1 MERQPVSWLTW
12 TERVLASLVGLAV
25 LAALVGLVGGF
36 NAGFTVQVPADV
48 LPELTSVH
56 PDVLDP
62 GAHLSADGTVG
73 VEITDPSVGQSL
85 ALALGWMPALA
96 MTVVALILLLRLVR
110 DARRHGPFTTAT
122 VHRLRAVAV
131 VALVGGPLGIAAEA
145 VSNALLTRSVLSTGG
160 DVAPHVT
167 FEWLLLGL
175 GFLAVAEVVRTGLAL
190 RSELDEVI

>member
-12 TERVLASLVGLAV
+12 TERVLAALVA
-25 LAALVGLVGGF
+25 LAALATLVGLVAGF
-36 NAGFTVQVPADV
+36 STGFTVQVPADV

-56 PDVLDP
+56 PAVLDD
-62 GAHLSADGTVG
+62 GAHLSANGTVG
-73 VEITDPSVGQSL
+73 VEIADPTVGQSL
-85 ALALGWMPALA
+85 ALALGWVPALA
-96 MTVVALILLLRLVR
+96 MTLVALVLLLRLVR

-122 VHRLRAVAV
+122 VRRLRAVAV

-145 VSNALLTRSVLSTGG
+145 WSNALLTRSVLSTGG

-175 GFLAVAEVVRTGLAL
+175 GFLAVAEVVRTGLAM